1 MDRTIRASS
10 SMIDKQIGKLWDLY
24 KDKTAELHIQ
34 PQIVSVILAVPNLPG
49 NILAMFR
56 PDDKAIT
63 IIEDVLISNPEDMEN
78 IFLHELAH
86 ALDWYLYKASGH
98 GQTFRECCRMLGAL
112 PEFSR
117 SHVRLS
123 IDKQNSRRE
132 KIKKLM
138 ALSSSPFENEA
149 AEAIKKAQKLMIEGN
164 IVPVEDDK
172 RIYTSDLYEAKRLPF
187 WTRELAWYASS
198 SSGVYN
204 VIIPGNES
212 RIITVHG
219 SIEEIEFA
227 LYIFDYV
234 VSAADREIKAMRAKG
249 KSISKGSFICGAVD
263 FLSEKTKGTAEEKAL
278 MVISKGNEKL
288 AKELIYNA
296 VKIRKTYAHTS
307 INTSSYNLG
316 HDFGSRLDIKRSI
329 RIKQIA
335 ED

>member
-1 MDRTIRASS
+1 
-10 SMIDKQIGKLWDLY
+10 
-24 KDKTAELHIQ
+24 
-34 PQIVSVILAVPNLPG
+34 
-49 NILAMFR
+49 
-56 PDDKAIT
+56 
-63 IIEDVLISNPEDMEN
+63 
-78 IFLHELAH
+78 
-86 ALDWYLYKASGH
+86 
-98 GQTFRECCRMLGAL
+98 MLGAL

-164 IVPVEDDK
+164 IPPEVDDK
-172 RIYTSDLYEAKRLPF
+172 RIYTADLYEAKRLPF

-219 SIEEIEFA
+219 SVEEIELA

-263 FLSEKTKGTAEEKAL
+263 VLSEKTKGTAEEKAL
-278 MVISKGNEKL
+278 MVISKDNEKL
-288 AKELIYNA
+288 AKELIYNT
-296 VKIRKTYAHTS
+296 VKIRRTYAHTS

-316 HDFGSRLDIKRSI
+316 HDFGSRLDIKRGI
-329 RIKQIA
+329 RIKQIE